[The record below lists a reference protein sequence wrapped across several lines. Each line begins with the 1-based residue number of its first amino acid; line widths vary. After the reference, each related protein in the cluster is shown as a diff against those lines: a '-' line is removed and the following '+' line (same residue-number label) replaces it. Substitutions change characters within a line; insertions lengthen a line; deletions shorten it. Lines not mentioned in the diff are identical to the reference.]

1 MMMSKLMR
9 TPERLLRVMMTE
21 TADSESGDT
30 PGEHQDSGTLSA
42 IRPEHASMMRRV
54 WLALAQ
60 NDDVKAH
67 ENAREIVESHDDRN
81 C

>member
-30 PGEHQDSGTLSA
+30 PGEHQDSGALSVSNQE
-42 IRPEHASMMRRV
+42 PGGE
-54 WLALAQ
+54 
-60 NDDVKAH
+60 
-67 ENAREIVESHDDRN
+67 E
-81 C
+81 

>member
-42 IRPEHASMMRRV
+42 IRSLAVRNEHG
-54 WLALAQ
+54 Q
-60 NDDVKAH
+60 
-67 ENAREIVESHDDRN
+67 EVEDKVGLEHVNTLLVDLVNLRTN
-81 C
+81 VAA

>member
-1 MMMSKLMR
+1 M
-9 TPERLLRVMMTE
+9 
-21 TADSESGDT
+21 
-30 PGEHQDSGTLSA
+30 
-42 IRPEHASMMRRV
+42 IRRV